1 MDLYRMYIPGT
12 SCTQCQPDSSVHSL
26 ILCVFLIIPFSKV
39 PDLAFFSHQPGY
51 HIKVSGDSDS
61 KWSAVLE
68 SACFG
73 IQSLPHLQP
82 SCCPSCEEPPLE
94 GREPWNSCLQ
104 WTSRCPPLPQKRA
117 KQSPA
122 EDSSDRRGLL

>member
-1 MDLYRMYIPGT
+1 MDLYRMYIPGI

-61 KWSAVLE
+61 KWSAVAVECL
-68 SACFG
+68 FWD
-73 IQSLPHLQP
+73 PKP
-82 SCCPSCEEPPLE
+82 SPFAA
-94 GREPWNSCLQ
+94 Q
-104 WTSRCPPLPQKRA
+104 
-117 KQSPA
+117 
-122 EDSSDRRGLL
+122 LLSVL